1 MRQSEISYPC
11 HTHCISHCAAANS
24 PRGASFALIVLESI
38 DVFARGL
45 PSHAESTND
54 KY

>member
-11 HTHCISHCAAANS
+11 HTHGMLHCAAAS
-24 PRGASFALIVLESI
+24 AARGAGFALIVLEFI

-45 PSHAESTND
+45 PSHVES
-54 KY
+54 K